1 MSFTSRRF
9 IVVLVAMALAAARA
23 GADEAEDQY
32 AVAAGHYAQGRWQ
45 LAVDEFKT
53 FLHDY
58 AEHTH
63 AVQAVFFSGE
73 ALVQLGQFDT
83 AQAQFEQLL
92 ERYPKSRFARQAM
105 FRRAEAAYVA
115 GQPKRARTLLD
126 EFHAKYPS
134 DDFNEYV
141 LPYLAEL
148 MLDEHNAD
156 GAEAARKL
164 FAQTIDQYP
173 QGALLGECQL
183 GLAKADEALGRV
195 DTARRAYQDLA
206 ANHEALREQARF
218 HLGILE
224 NAAGEYDAALQ
235 ALDPLVAASSE
246 SPLGDKA
253 RLERGWALYKLRRYA
268 EAEACFTELI
278 ERDATNVEPRY
289 WLGLVLAADRRWA
302 AAIEPLAK
310 VEATATNPTRVM
322 QCRAALAIC
331 QARTDHITEARA
343 AYAAFESSQPGPE
356 LWNSTT
362 YQLAEAAFTYNSL
375 WAADLFRSLTKTGN
389 SKSYVALGLSGL
401 AWCQFQ
407 SEDAA
412 GSAATFE
419 RLLQEHADD
428 PLAAEAAL
436 VRGQALEKLGQSD
449 PALTM
454 YELVIEKYPH
464 SRQLGEALWRAA
476 RLQQK
481 LDRAGQAEALYRR
494 LAELRPP
501 FAHYDSLL
509 FHWSQVLEELKQTD
523 EAEQLI
529 ERLRRDWPASPH
541 VVDATYRLAERE
553 LARKNY
559 DHCWTLVHEIVQIDP
574 PVKILPHALFLQGRL
589 AVERAQWDEV
599 RAPLERLI
607 HDFPDSALVL
617 PARYWMAEA
626 AYRQKDYPR
635 AAGEFADLDRDGAG
649 HKEKWLAMVPLRN
662 AQSLAQ
668 LGQWTE
674 SLAAARSIAQRF
686 PDFEEQYEADYLIG
700 RALATQAEF
709 SAARESYNKVL
720 RSPSGGKSETAA
732 MAQWMIGETFFHQE
746 NYDAAIAAYLRV
758 EILFAF
764 PQWQAGALLQA
775 GKCQEVLGR
784 WKDAAAT
791 YARLVQSY
799 PETEFTDEA
808 KRRLSVA
815 QQRSTGKRS

>member
-1 MSFTSRRF
+1 MSFSSRHF
-9 IVVLVAMALAAARA
+9 IAVLVAMALVAARA
-23 GADEAEDQY
+23 SADEAEDQY

-45 LAVDEFKT
+45 LAVDEFQT
-53 FLHDY
+53 FLRDY

-73 ALVQLGQFDT
+73 ALVQLGQFD
-83 AQAQFEQLL
+83 AAGARFEQLL
-92 ERYPKSRFARQAM
+92 DRYPKSRFARQAM

-115 GQPKRARTLLD
+115 GQHKRARSLLD
-126 EFHAKYPS
+126 EFYAKYPS
-134 DDFNEYV
+134 DDFNEFV

-148 MLDEHNAD
+148 MLDEHE
-156 GAEAARKL
+156 AEAARKMFTQAIEL
-164 FAQTIDQYP
+164 YP
-173 QGALLGECQL
+173 EGALAGECQL
-183 GLAKADEALGRV
+183 GLAKADEALGRL
-195 DTARRAYQDLA
+195 DAARRAYQDLV
-206 ANHEALREQARF
+206 ANHQTLGEQARF

-235 ALDPLVAASSE
+235 ALDPLAAESSE
-246 SPLGDKA
+246 SPLRDKA
-253 RLERGWALYKLRRYA
+253 QLERGWALYKLRRYA
-268 EAEACFTELI
+268 DAESCFTQLA

-302 AAIEPLAK
+302 AAIEPLKA
-310 VEATATNPTRVM
+310 VESGATNPTRVM
-322 QCRAALAIC
+322 QSRAALAIC
-331 QARTDHITEARA
+331 HAHAEHLDDARA
-343 AYAAFESSQPGPE
+343 AYAAFESSQPAEE

-362 YQLAEAAFTYNSL
+362 YQLAEAAFTYDSL
-375 WAADLFRSLTKTGN
+375 WAADLFRSLTKPGN
-389 SKSYVALGLSGL
+389 AKSYVAKGLSGL

-407 SEDAA
+407 SDDTA

-419 RLLQEHADD
+419 RLLNEHADD

-464 SRQLGEALWRAA
+464 SRQLGDALWKAA
-476 RLQQK
+476 RLQQR
-481 LDRAGQAEALYRR
+481 LSRADRAEAFYRQ
-494 LAELRPP
+494 LAEHRPP
-501 FAHYDSLL
+501 VQQYDALL
-509 FHWSQVLEELKQTD
+509 YHWSQVLEELKQSD

-529 ERLRRDWPASPH
+529 ERLRRDWPESPLA
-541 VVDATYRLAERE
+541 VDAAYRLAERE
-553 LARKNY
+553 LGRKNY
-559 DHCWTLVHEIVQIDP
+559 DHCGTLLREVVQAEP
-574 PVKILPHALFLQGRL
+574 AAKILPHALFLQGRL
-589 AVERAQWDEV
+589 AIERAQWDEV
-599 RAPLERLI
+599 RPPLDRLVRE
-607 HDFPDSALVL
+607 FADSALVL

-626 AYRQKDYPR
+626 AYRQKDFER

-649 HKEKWLAMVPLRN
+649 HSEKWLAMVPLRH

-668 LGQWTE
+668 LGKWPE
-674 SLAAARSIAQRF
+674 SLVAARAIANRYPEF
-686 PDFEEQYEADYLIG
+686 DEQYEADYLIG
-700 RALATQAEF
+700 RALASQAEF
-709 SAARESYNKVL
+709 SAAREAYAKVL
-720 RSPSGGKSETAA
+720 RSPTGGKSETAA

-746 NYDAAIAAYLRV
+746 SYDAAIAAYLRV
-758 EILFAF
+758 EILYAY

-775 GKCQEVLGR
+775 GKCQELLGR